1 MEADMGKENIKQG
14 SCIYFKFSRITNC
27 NFSNVIHGENKYCN
41 QKKLTSIVIFL
52 TNTIKLK

>member
-14 SCIYFKFSRITNC
+14 SCIYFKFSRITSC

-41 QKKLTSIVIFL
+41 KK
-52 TNTIKLK
+52 N